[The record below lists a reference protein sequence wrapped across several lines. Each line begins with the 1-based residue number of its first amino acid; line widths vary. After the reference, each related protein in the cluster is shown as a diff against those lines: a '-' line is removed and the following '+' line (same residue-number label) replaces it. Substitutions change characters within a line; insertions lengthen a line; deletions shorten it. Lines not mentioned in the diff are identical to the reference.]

1 MSAPRASE
9 IRSSLI
15 ASSEIRA
22 CSAAVPRPAATSSAP
37 TSFAVQPDRVRLVEP
52 GPPHVLGRGVLEQVF
67 LDGVA

>member
-1 MSAPRASE
+1 MLGCRAQAGGDQQ
-9 IRSSLI
+9 R
-15 ASSEIRA
+15 
-22 CSAAVPRPAATSSAP
+22 P